1 MSTNL
6 LPRLSL
12 WARGHRPLAIALLIA
27 LKMVLGAVGFYSG
40 IAAAL
45 LGYTLPKPSTAWM
58 LGAWAVFVLIMYP
71 SRAQR
76 HRLASFY
83 WRQKSADFGLA
94 VFGFAFWFFIGN
106 GIPAQDSSTPPSPGA
121 SYALAPSVPLAF
133 GMLQKAAEPRTLAPD
148 ASQSTA
154 RDGQKSHGKKWSA
167 FQRWLS
173 SKAQKRV
180 ERLLGRL
187 LAKDASDNQAEKILL
202 AILLTV
208 GVLALFILVTAF
220 ACSLSC
226 NGMEAL
232 AWVVFLGGTFV
243 CVLLMV
249 QGMRAIFRPKAKR
262 PHAPGGPPAG
272 NGLPRA

>member
-12 WARGHRPLAIALLIA
+12 WARDHRPLAIALLIS
-27 LKMVLGAVGFYSG
+27 LKVVLGAVGFYSG

-45 LGYTLPKPSTAWM
+45 LGYTLPNPTTAWM
-58 LGAWAVFVLIMYP
+58 LGAWAIFSLIVYP
-71 SRAQR
+71 SRALR

-94 VFGFAFWFFIGN
+94 VFGFALWFFIGN
-106 GIPAQDSSTPPSPGA
+106 SIPTQDPSAAPSVDA
-121 SYALAPSVPLAF
+121 SYTLAPSAPLAL
-133 GMLQKAAEPRTLAPD
+133 GMLQKAAAPRTAAPD
-148 ASQSTA
+148 ASPPTV
-154 RDGQKSHGKKWSA
+154 RDGQKSYGEKWSA

-180 ERLLGRL
+180 ERLLAPF
-187 LAKDASDNQAEKILL
+187 LAKEASDDRAQKILL

-249 QGMRAIFRPKAKR
+249 QGMRAIFRPKAKK
-262 PHAPGGPPAG
+262 PDAPGGPPAG